1 MILHIISHCI
11 KLSDEANN
19 DIYKITCVYVSAFRT
34 LSNWIVIYHV
44 LICVGV
50 EIELVSE
57 EGLIDVNEGEL
68 SLSLFSTEG
77 FSYGPF
83 VVTMTLLTYSE
94 FEKRGYNLSDSF
106 EADDIPENAANG
118 LLL

>member
-1 MILHIISHCI
+1 MILHIILHYI
-11 KLSDEANN
+11 KLRDMANN
-19 DIYKITCVYVSAFRT
+19 DIYKITCVYVSAFCT

-50 EIELVSE
+50 EIELDSE
-57 EGLIDVNEGEL
+57 EGLIDINEGEL
-68 SLSLFSTEG
+68 PFNLFSTEG

-83 VVTMTLLTYSE
+83 VVTMSILTYSE
-94 FEKRGYNLSDSF
+94 FEDRGYNLTDSF
-106 EADDIPENAANG
+106 ETDDIPENAANG

>member
-1 MILHIISHCI
+1 M
-11 KLSDEANN
+11 
-19 DIYKITCVYVSAFRT
+19 YVSASRT

-50 EIELVSE
+50 EIELVSD
-57 EGLIDVNEGEL
+57 EGLIDVNEGQL

-77 FSYGPF
+77 FSYGRF

-94 FEKRGYNLSDSF
+94 FKERGYNLSDSF